1 MLACCCAHCV
11 RFGVTPRV
19 CFLLM
24 ETLFLTPF
32 SNENEIVR
40 DPAGFTLRHSFN
52 IKQNSS
58 KKIISHN
65 LVTTRYQNP
74 RHAASLVGSPRKEF
88 SSLVSISSKSQD
100 FLSICCLI
108 EEYTAMGETKY

>member
-1 MLACCCAHCV
+1 MHQELDLKKKKQEKKYIGYTSFIQCLVMLACCCAHCV

-52 IKQNSS
+52 IKQN
-58 KKIISHN
+58 
-65 LVTTRYQNP
+65 Q
-74 RHAASLVGSPRKEF
+74 F
-88 SSLVSISSKSQD
+88 
-100 FLSICCLI
+100 
-108 EEYTAMGETKY
+108 